1 MRTILQDPE
10 PAEGTDRHGTTDP
23 DGHHGPLDT
32 RRVDRRGD
40 GGRGAGSRGVPP
52 PARRG
57 LLRGGHRGRGPRTPG
72 GRAAAGRRARDPAP
86 PDRGR
91 VSAAPALPETA
102 AVHWRPR
109 ADARR
114 LRSRGRT
121 WTLTTF
127 AHTVPFVATAGG
139 LFALEPLSF
148 PVGLAALAHA
158 WAIPELY
165 ARRGANVVRRRPRA
179 EDGPE
184 RMALGL
190 LGDLVGHD
198 ARELHARTGLV
209 PERGALGVWLVAEA
223 GAVLVAHGGRR
234 IFCWCVQVPEPGLPS
249 GDRIAH
255 LLLAL
260 REDEAGFATVANLA
274 FSGAPWRLRRRMPP
288 ATRPALDAAV
298 RLARVSNAG
307 V

>member
-1 MRTILQDPE
+1 
-10 PAEGTDRHGTTDP
+10 
-23 DGHHGPLDT
+23 
-32 RRVDRRGD
+32 
-40 GGRGAGSRGVPP
+40 
-52 PARRG
+52 
-57 LLRGGHRGRGPRTPG
+57 
-72 GRAAAGRRARDPAP
+72 
-86 PDRGR
+86 
-91 VSAAPALPETA
+91 VSTAPALPETA

-114 LRSRGRT
+114 LRSRGRA

-127 AHTVPFVATAGG
+127 AHTVPFVATACG

-165 ARRGANVVRRRPRA
+165 ARRGANVVRPRPRGEPGA
-179 EDGPE
+179 EVV
-184 RMALGL
+184 ALGL

-234 IFCWCVQVPEPGLPS
+234 VFAWCVKVPEQ
-249 GDRIAH
+249 
-255 LLLAL
+255 
-260 REDEAGFATVANLA
+260 GFATVANLA

-288 ATRPALDAAV
+288 RTRAALDAGV
-298 RLARVSNAG
+298 RMARVSSPPM
-307 V
+307 